1 MAKVVFVPPYGE
13 ELQLSNVDDCLE
25 VSSDINVLLNLERK
39 VGDVHQAE
47 NILARIRELPFVGDE
62 SVDLS
67 SSSGAPNRFYDSLSD
82 RLAVAKAELKRLDSE
97 RDKFLDSQK
106 KHEAFERLKTLR
118 KKLGL
123 DDTVSSEKNID

>member
-13 ELQLSNVDDCLE
+13 ELQLNIVDDCIE
-25 VSSDINVLLNLERK
+25 VSSDINVLLNLSKK
-39 VGDVHQAE
+39 VHDVHQAE
-47 NILARIRELPFVGDE
+47 NVLARVHELPRIGDE

-67 SSSGAPNRFYDSLSD
+67 SDSGAPNRYFDSLSD

-97 RDKFLDSQK
+97 RDKFEESQR
-106 KHEAFERLKTLR
+106 KHEAFERIQALK

-123 DDTVSSEKNID
+123 DEIDKTD